1 MPELKTRRLFISHAW
16 TYSSHYET
24 IVRWLNEEPYFS
36 WWNYSI
42 PSDDSCS
49 DKTTRGLKNC
59 MTNQINPTQGIIILA
74 SMYAAH
80 SSWIDYE
87 IDEAFRLGKTIIGV
101 RPWGQ

>member
-1 MPELKTRRLFISHAW
+1 
-16 TYSSHYET
+16 
-24 IVRWLNEEPYFS
+24 
-36 WWNYSI
+36 
-42 PSDDSCS
+42 
-49 DKTTRGLKNC
+49 

-101 RPWGQ
+101 RPWGQQRVPLKIQNVATTMVNWNSVSIINAIQLWI